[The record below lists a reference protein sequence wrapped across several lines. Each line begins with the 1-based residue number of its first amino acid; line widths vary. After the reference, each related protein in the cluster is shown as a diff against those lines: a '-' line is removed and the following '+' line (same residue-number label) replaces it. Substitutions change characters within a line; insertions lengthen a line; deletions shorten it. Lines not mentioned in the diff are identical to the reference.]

1 MLRDRLISDLC
12 PSTGL
17 VVWQG
22 LRKRSFREDRQGS
35 RAGREA
41 KPRGRGT
48 RGAKSLQ
55 AQGKGGDEDNRVQ
68 GGKGTINTSHRVT
81 HTTVPFWYL

>member
-55 AQGKGGDEDNRVQ
+55 VQGKGGMKIIGFREER
-68 GGKGTINTSHRVT
+68 GPSIHPTG
-81 HTTVPFWYL
+81 